1 MKSTQTQSAIVLLTN
16 LANKEVINA
25 SEIDEAIDFL
35 ESIKQTLN
43 ADDEESIDT
52 IDETQ
57 DYLQYVLA
65 VNDLPMEELRI
76 ELGRII
82 QELEKNLN

>member
-1 MKSTQTQSAIVLLTN
+1 MKSTQTQSAIVLLKN

-25 SEIDEAIDFL
+25 AEIDEAIDIL
-35 ESIKQTLN
+35 ESIKQVLN
-43 ADDEESIDT
+43 ADDEESVDT

-57 DYLQYVLA
+57 DYLQYVQA
-65 VNDLPMEELRI
+65 VNDLPMEEIRI

-82 QELEKNLN
+82 QELEKNSR